1 VGYTG
6 GHTKNA
12 TYKAVCAGGT
22 GHAEAVQVTY
32 DSDKVSLEHI
42 LQVFW
47 KLHRPTYQENPGSQ
61 YRSAVFFY
69 TPEQEAIARAELQKL
84 ENATSRKIYTEITP
98 ANDYWLA
105 EEYHQNYQK
114 KNRFGS
120 CRLF

>member
-1 VGYTG
+1 M
-6 GHTKNA
+6 
-12 TYKAVCAGGT
+12 
-22 GHAEAVQVTY
+22 QVTY

-42 LQVFW
+42 LKVFW
-47 KLHRPTYQENPGSQ
+47 KLHRPTYLDSPGSQ

-84 ENATSRKIYTEITP
+84 EKATGRKIYTEITP